1 MGSWRNGSATEWHS
15 VGYEFESRRLHRRKE
30 FLMYLVILFGALIL
44 FARFMGDKIGDVTL
58 FGVTFGV
65 TVVVTAMLLP
75 LRDAI
80 HQIRGRRYVLLT
92 IFLAGTIIY
101 VFFPTIDYPELQL
114 PSTMAYVAALVW
126 MELVDSLFY
135 AIFRRWG
142 WGPGVVISDL
152 VAAPLL
158 AIVFIWLIFGELQS
172 RGLTALVGYD
182 SRWEW
187 TWDYIVNGDLLAKYL
202 TLVVIYVILFTT
214 NLPTRMSGLPMFK
227 RADQE
232 VQHAE

>member
-1 MGSWRNGSATEWHS
+1 
-15 VGYEFESRRLHRRKE
+15 
-30 FLMYLVILFGALIL
+30 MYLVLLFGALII
-44 FARFMGDKIGDVTL
+44 FARFAGNKVGDIEL

-80 HQIRGRRYVLLT
+80 HQIQGRRFVILT
-92 IFLAGTIIY
+92 IFLSGTVVY
-101 VFFPTIDYPELQL
+101 VFFPNIDVPELQL
-114 PSTMAYVAALVW
+114 PSTMAFVAALIW

-135 AIFRRWG
+135 ATFRRWG
-142 WGPGVVISDL
+142 WAAGVVISDL

-158 AIVFIWLIFGELQS
+158 GIVFIWLIFGELES
-172 RGLTALVGYD
+172 RGLHLAVGYD

-187 TWDYIVNGDLLAKYL
+187 TRAYVLHGNLAAKYL
-202 TLVVIYVILFTT
+202 TLVAIYVILFTT

-227 RADQE
+227 RADSE
-232 VQHAE
+232 VRHAE